1 MNRILSFFLLIF
13 VVYFAYEIYSLD
25 KFYFLSPIEYRDRIM
40 IRKDNLGDG
49 EFGSK
54 RKGSRKHKGVDLL
67 AKVGT
72 PIRTPKKGRVE
83 DIGFC
88 KGFGKYVKIR
98 HSKDL
103 ETVYA
108 HLQKVFVRRGQ
119 NLKQAQIIGL
129 VGKTGNASHRRILPH
144 LHFEVREKGLTVD
157 PLERYL
163 D

>member
-1 MNRILSFFLLIF
+1 MNRTLSFFLFIF

-25 KFYFLSPIEYRDRIM
+25 KFYFLSPIEYRDRVI
-40 IRKDNLGDG
+40 IRKDDFGDG

-54 RKGSRKHKGVDLL
+54 RRGSRKHRGVDLL

-83 DIGFC
+83 MVGFC
-88 KGFGKYVKIR
+88 KGFGNYIKIQ

-103 ETVYA
+103 KTAYG
-108 HLQKVFVRRGQ
+108 HLQKIFVRRGQ
-119 NLKQAQIIGL
+119 RLRQGEIIGL
-129 VGKTGNASHRRILPH
+129 VGKTGNASHRGILPH
-144 LHFEVREKGLTVD
+144 LHFEVKERESAVD
-157 PLERYL
+157 PLGRYL